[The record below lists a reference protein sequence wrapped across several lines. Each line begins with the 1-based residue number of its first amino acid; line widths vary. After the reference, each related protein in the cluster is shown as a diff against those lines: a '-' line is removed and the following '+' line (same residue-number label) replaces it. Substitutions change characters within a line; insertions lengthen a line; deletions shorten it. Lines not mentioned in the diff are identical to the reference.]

1 MTTTDLQ
8 TSETDMRGLTSG
20 QVAERVAA
28 GRTNAVPVQSSRS
41 LAVIVRTNVFTWF
54 NGLIGA
60 LFVIMLVVAPI
71 QDALFGF
78 VIIFNALIGIVQEW
92 RAKRTLDSLAIVGE
106 ARPRVRR
113 DGAESQVASAELVQ
127 DDLVLLVAGDKI
139 PVDGA
144 VVEAEALEVDESLL
158 TGEADPVVKRVGDEL
173 LSGSF
178 VVAGAGAMRAVRVGA
193 DAHAAKLAAE
203 AQQFTLVRSE
213 LRDGINRILRYLTV
227 LMIPVGILQVVV
239 QSQVSGGAGDEGTRE
254 SISRTVAGIVPMVP
268 EGLVLLTSVAFA
280 VGVVRL
286 GRKQCL
292 VQELPAIEGLARV
305 DTVCLDKTGTLTE
318 GGMRLAEIRP
328 LNANVGVSET
338 GVVEAGGVRPSETGV
353 NTADVRASETGV
365 DVEGVRASETG
376 VAAAEVLPSGT
387 RVNAVDVRLGE
398 TAVNMDAVRAS
409 ETGVNTGGVRASET
423 GVEAEGVR
431 PSETRVDTGG
441 VHASETG
448 AAAEVLPSG
457 TRVNAVDVRL
467 GETAVNMDAVR
478 ASETGVNTEGVLP
491 SGTSAAARDHIRTV
505 LGALGAAETRPNAT
519 MAAVIEACPD
529 PGGWRPETVAAFSS
543 ARKWSGVSFSDGH
556 GSWLFGAPDVLGRG
570 TAAAAEAERL
580 GATGLRVLMLASYAG
595 SLTPADPAP
604 ADPASTNHASTDPTS
619 TDLALSD
626 LIPADVTPVALI
638 TLEQRIRED
647 AAPTLGYFEQQAV
660 SLKVISGDN
669 AVSVGAV
676 AGSLGLPGA
685 EHPLDAR
692 SLPSDDPE
700 ALALAVEAN
709 SVFGRVTP
717 RQKQQMV
724 TALQSRGH
732 TVAMTGDGVNDVL
745 ALKSAD
751 IGVAMGSGS
760 GAARAVAQIV
770 LLDERF
776 ATLPSVVAEGRRV
789 VGNIERVSNLF
800 LVKSFE
806 SFLMVLLVGI
816 ARLPY
821 PFLPRH
827 TTLISTLTI
836 GVPAFFLALA
846 PNTARARSGFVGRV
860 LRFAIP
866 AGLIVGAA
874 SFTSYY
880 LARLEPGARLE
891 VEQTAAMVTLFTVG
905 LWVLTLVA
913 RPLVW
918 WKAVLVAA
926 MAGGFLL
933 VALVPVGRRIFD
945 LHFGAWQQT
954 ATSLAV
960 AGCAALALELLWRFD
975 ASRERRAAQAEQS
988 G

>member
-1 MTTTDLQ
+1 MSTDAGPHPQTDLEPFA
-8 TSETDMRGLTSG
+8 TGADGLTAR

-28 GRTNAVPVQSSRS
+28 GRTNALPVQSSRS
-41 LAVIVRTNVFTWF
+41 MAAIVRANVFTWF
-54 NGLIGA
+54 NGLIGG
-60 LFVIMLVVAPI
+60 LFVVMLIVAPI

-113 DGAESQVASAELVQ
+113 DGAETQVAAADLVQ
-127 DDLVLLVAGDKI
+127 DDLILLAAGDKI

-144 VVEAEALEVDESLL
+144 VVSAEALEVDESLL
-158 TGEADPVVKRVGDEL
+158 TGEADPVAKRPGDEL

-178 VVAGAGAMRAVRVGA
+178 AVAGAGSMRAVRVGP

-227 LMIPVGILQVVV
+227 LMIPVAILQVVV
-239 QSQVSGGAGDEGTRE
+239 QSQVARGEGTRE
-254 SISRTVAGIVPMVP
+254 SISRTIAGIVPMVP
-268 EGLVLLTSVAFA
+268 EGLVLLMSVAFA

-286 GRKQCL
+286 GRRNCL

-318 GGMRLAEIRP
+318 GGMRLAEVRP
-328 LNANVGVSET
+328 LAGNGRGDGT
-338 GVVEAGGVRPSETGV
+338 GSGSGDEQHVRE
-353 NTADVRASETGV
+353 
-365 DVEGVRASETG
+365 
-376 VAAAEVLPSGT
+376 
-387 RVNAVDVRLGE
+387 
-398 TAVNMDAVRAS
+398 
-409 ETGVNTGGVRASET
+409 
-423 GVEAEGVR
+423 
-431 PSETRVDTGG
+431 
-441 VHASETG
+441 
-448 AAAEVLPSG
+448 
-457 TRVNAVDVRL
+457 
-467 GETAVNMDAVR
+467 
-478 ASETGVNTEGVLP
+478 
-491 SGTSAAARDHIRTV
+491 V
-505 LGALGAAETRPNAT
+505 LGALGAAESRPNAT

-529 PGGWRPETVAAFSS
+529 PGGWRPETVAPFSS
-543 ARKWSGVSFSDGH
+543 ARKWSGVAFADGR
-556 GSWLFGAPDVLGRG
+556 GTWLFGAPDVLGRG
-570 TAAAAEAERL
+570 TGAAAQAERL
-580 GATGLRVLMLASYAG
+580 GSTGLRVLMLASTTAPLAG
-595 SLTPADPAP
+595 DGAQQADL
-604 ADPASTNHASTDPTS
+604 D
-619 TDLALSD
+619 
-626 LIPADVTPVALI
+626 PADVTPVALV
-638 TLEQRIRED
+638 TLEQRIRDD
-647 AAPTLGYFEQQAV
+647 AAPTLEYFARQGVA
-660 SLKVISGDN
+660 LKVISGDN

-676 AGSLGLPGA
+676 AASLGLPGA
-685 EHPLDAR
+685 DRPFDAR
-692 SLPSDDPE
+692 DLPDAEADPQ
-700 ALALAVEAN
+700 ALAEAVEAH

-724 TALQSRGH
+724 AALQSRGH

-789 VGNIERVSNLF
+789 VGNVERVSNLF

-836 GVPAFFLALA
+836 GTPAFFLALA
-846 PNTARARSGFVGRV
+846 PNAARARAGFTGRV
-860 LRFAIP
+860 LRFAVP
-866 AGLIVGAA
+866 AGLIAGTAA
-874 SFTSYY
+874 FLSYY
-880 LARLEPGARLE
+880 LARLEPGSRLE
-891 VEQTAAMVTLFTVG
+891 AQQTAAMVTLFAVG

-926 MAGGFLL
+926 MGGGFVL
-933 VALVPVGRRIFD
+933 VALVPAGRRIFD

-954 ATSLAV
+954 LTSLAV
-960 AGCAALALELLWRFD
+960 AGCAAVALEVLWRID
-975 ASRERRAAQAEQS
+975 ARREATLTARAARGE
-988 G
+988 